1 MKFSEEMLRLYA
13 VTDRTWVG
21 EGTLANQVDEAI
33 RGGAT
38 LVQLREK
45 NLDEGAFLEEA
56 KEILSVC
63 HRHGVPLIIN
73 DNVDIAVK
81 IGADGVHVGQEDL
94 AAADVRAILGDGKIL
109 GVTAKTVEQAKA
121 AEKAGADYLGSGAIF
136 GSTTKTNAR
145 PMTKQTLCKI
155 CDAVT
160 IPVVA
165 IGGIGRDNILELANT
180 NIRGAAIVS
189 GIFAAAD
196 IEAECRLLRERIETI
211 VSAEAKEG
219 TI

>member
-21 EGTLANQVDEAI
+21 EKTLAEQVEEAI
-33 RGGAT
+33 RGGVT

-45 NLDEGAFLEEA
+45 NLDADAFLEEA

-63 HRHGVPLIIN
+63 RRHGVPLIIN
-73 DNVDIAVK
+73 DNAEIAVK

-94 AAADVRAILGDGKIL
+94 AAADVRAMIGEEKIL

-121 AEKAGADYLGSGAIF
+121 AEKAGADYLGSGAVF
-136 GSTTKTNAR
+136 GSSTKTNAR
-145 PMTKQTLCKI
+145 PMTKETLRDI
-155 CDAVT
+155 CGAVN
-160 IPVVA
+160 IPVAA

-180 NIRGAAIVS
+180 DIRGVAVVS

-196 IEAECRLLRERIETI
+196 IEAECRLLRERAETI
-211 VSAEAKEG
+211 VSSAEGEG